1 MTTMNRY
8 EDGEGA
14 MKNRV
19 IDDRDGR
26 WFRHVMDAIEHAPD
40 DRNAVSEVISIRI
53 FGARTADPERVGG
66 KFD

>member
-1 MTTMNRY
+1 MSAMNRY
-8 EDGEGA
+8 EDPEGA

-19 IDDRDGR
+19 IDDRDGN

-40 DRNAVSEVISIRI
+40 DRNAVSEVISKRI
-53 FGARTADPERVGG
+53 YGARPADPERMGG